1 MSTDPSR
8 LVVSDSVARLILA
21 AEVTGEDSELVR
33 ERVSSELR
41 QPLSR
46 FVIDLSACKFLDP
59 EAVDLIGS
67 VMGVADQR
75 DIPIVLEGASATVRV
90 ILGIAG
96 LLDFPADR
104 GEGGS

>member
-46 FVIDLSACKFLDP
+46 FVIDLSA
-59 EAVDLIGS
+59 
-67 VMGVADQR
+67 
-75 DIPIVLEGASATVRV
+75 
-90 ILGIAG
+90 
-96 LLDFPADR
+96 
-104 GEGGS
+104 